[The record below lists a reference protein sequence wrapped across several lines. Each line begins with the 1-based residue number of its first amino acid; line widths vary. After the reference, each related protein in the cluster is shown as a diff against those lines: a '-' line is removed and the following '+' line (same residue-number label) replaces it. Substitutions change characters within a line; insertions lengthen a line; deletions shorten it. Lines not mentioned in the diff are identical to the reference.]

1 MLRSHRNLCFAVL
14 SALILLA
21 AAGLY
26 LTGSPEGETARK
38 GPGGRSAP
46 QVPLVDS
53 RPLDTARSL
62 MKLADTPQ
70 EADLARDALRL
81 GDHAVDL
88 AFASAL
94 RDAHNQPITETPEIR
109 QLHDRIDRLES
120 RIQADQ
126 DNIKQLTDRIAH
138 PARNEK
144 ENLQEELDL
153 AQARLSLRQDQLD
166 DAKQDLIRAGG
177 DRESQIQAMLDQH
190 EAQQNANKQSDE
202 FLASN
207 KQPFRVPGTLAAQFG
222 QWRSVKFEQQA
233 VLSAQAETNS
243 IAADLSRKHDELE
256 KSMQAQLP
264 NGAASQ
270 ASSSPQVASPAGSTV
285 PAPSAADALARL
297 KTLSGQQKRLAAYDR
312 RVDTLQQLAQV
323 YGQWAEVN
331 TAQRRQALHAALRSL
346 LLILLLVLAVLV
358 AEALIMRFL
367 PRTGP
372 DRRRLATMRM
382 ALQFAVRGVVLLI
395 ALIIL
400 FGPPSQLSTVLALA
414 GAGLTVVLKDFI
426 VAFFGWFVLMG
437 RHGIR
442 VGDWVE
448 IDGISGEVVEIGLLR
463 TYLLEAGN
471 WTDSGHPTGRKV
483 AFVNSFAIE
492 GHYFNFSTSGQWLWD
507 ELDVQLTA
515 DEDPFAVS
523 EAIQKIVAAETQ
535 ENAAL
540 AEKEWQRTAHSYHV
554 RSFAPTI
561 NIRPSA
567 GGMKVLVRYI
577 TTAGRRQQM
586 RDRLYEDIVDL
597 LRGRPPRRTIEE
609 AEVRRS

>member
-1 MLRSHRNLCFAVL
+1 MPRSHRNIYFAVL
-14 SALILLA
+14 AALILAA

-26 LTGSPEGETARK
+26 LTGTPAGETTARK
-38 GPGGRSAP
+38 GRSAP
-46 QVPLVDS
+46 QVMLVDS

-62 MKLADTPQ
+62 LKLADTPQ
-70 EADLARDALRL
+70 EADLARDAMRL

-88 AFASAL
+88 AFSSAL
-94 RDAHNQPITETPEIR
+94 REAHNQPVVDTPEIK
-109 QLHDRIDRLES
+109 QLQDRIGRLQS
-120 RIQADQ
+120 RIQSDQ
-126 DNIKQLTDRIAH
+126 DNIKQLTNRIAH

-144 ENLQEELDL
+144 ENLQEEVDL

-202 FLASN
+202 LLASN
-207 KQPFRVPGTLAAQFG
+207 KQPFHVPGTLAAQFG
-222 QWRSVKFEQQA
+222 QWRSIRFEQQT
-233 VLSAQAETNS
+233 VLAAQAETNA
-243 IAADLSRKHDELE
+243 IAQDLSRKHDQLE
-256 KSMQAQLP
+256 KSLQAQQV
-264 NGAASQ
+264 NGAAAPSPASSQ
-270 ASSSPQVASPAGSTV
+270 ASSPAGSPA
-285 PAPSAADALARL
+285 PAPSTADALARL
-297 KTLSGQQKRLAAYDR
+297 KSLSGQQKRLAAYDR

-331 TAQRRQALHAALRSL
+331 TVQRRQALHATLRSL
-346 LLILLLVLAVLV
+346 LLILLIVLAVLV
-358 AEALIMRFL
+358 SETLIVRFL

-382 ALQFAVRGVVLLI
+382 ALQFAVRGVALLI
-395 ALIIL
+395 VLIIV

-523 EAIQKIVAAETQ
+523 DAIQKIVEKETKD
-535 ENAAL
+535 NGVL
-540 AEKEWQRTAHSYHV
+540 AEKEWQRTAHGYHV
-554 RSFAPTI
+554 RSFAPAI
-561 NIRPSA
+561 NVRPSA
-567 GGMKVLVRYI
+567 GGMKILVRYI

-609 AEVRRS
+609 AEVRRG